1 MGMDTS
7 SQRPRS
13 HLFTV
18 RVWKEEIGTDQ
29 SEWRGKVQLVT
40 SGEVRYFRGWA
51 ALVPLLLTMLSELDS
66 ELEAS
71 Q

>member
-1 MGMDTS
+1 MDRRTE
-7 SQRPRS
+7 RPRS

-66 ELEAS
+66 ELEPN